1 MKNGAKVKG
10 FYATAAR
17 GEMNVLFEALAP
29 TIEWRE
35 AENSPFASGNPYVGP
50 EAVGKLLA
58 NIGEEIEGLAIVPMN
73 VIDGVDSVVVE
84 GRYKGKIR
92 ETGNV
97 MDAAVRARLAV
108 SRRQGRA
115 VSAVHGHDAVA
126 RIERIGSRARP
137 AGLRLRAAHR
147 GITIA

>member
-73 VIDGVDSVVVE
+73 VIDGGDSVVVE

-97 MDAAVRARLAV
+97 MDAQFAHVWQFRDGKVVRF
-108 SRRQGRA
+108 QQYTDTTQWRA
-115 VSAVHGHDAVA
+115 SNA
-126 RIERIGSRARP
+126 
-137 AGLRLRAAHR
+137 
-147 GITIA
+147 